1 MWNQKERVFHLLHD
15 ALKPGGV
22 AVIWEPAWPT
32 DIARLRE
39 PRGRA
44 MGVQNLSE
52 YVQGNHFLQPAEIE
66 AAFIAVGMKPRT
78 TLFGGGF
85 EAVVVAARPR

>member
-1 MWNQKERVFHLLHD
+1 
-15 ALKPGGV
+15 
-22 AVIWEPAWPT
+22 
-32 DIARLRE
+32 
-39 PRGRA
+39 